1 MFLFFNI
8 YKKKNW
14 GGGGG
19 GGGKWV
25 KIGKIRIMQNFH
37 DIQDID
43 CFPPQFVNLHL
54 FYEGPVDMQI

>member
-1 MFLFFNI
+1 M
-8 YKKKNW
+8 
-14 GGGGG
+14 
-19 GGGKWV
+19 
-25 KIGKIRIMQNFH
+25 KIFH

>member
-1 MFLFFNI
+1 MNVTFG
-8 YKKKNW
+8 KKISPGE
-14 GGGGG
+14 GGGGN
-19 GGGKWV
+19 WV
-25 KIGKIRIMQNFH
+25 KMGRIRIMQNFH